1 MSEGYPI
8 LGNLHLYLFGLGP
21 GHIVSQDIIRDPD
34 MEIMQ
39 WAKVGRSK
47 WWKLMEIEFPTYV
60 STMRCI
66 SVAFF
71 FHTKKTSPT
80 CSIRIRPATARAT
93 NSHPQSW
100 PNASV
105 VLPFLP
111 VDGQPDIPRGSHP
124 DWLRR
129 TDASYEGTSWKPTEP
144 GGAFDVWW
152 VPPPSH

>member
-1 MSEGYPI
+1 MSEGYPHD

-47 WWKLMEIEFPTYV
+47 WWKLMEIEFQTYV
-60 STMRCI
+60 LNHEMHFS
-66 SVAFF
+66 SLFF
-71 FHTKKTSPT
+71 TPKHLQHSP
-80 CSIRIRPATARAT
+80 SIRPATARAT

-105 VLPFLP
+105 VLPILP

-129 TDASYEGTSWKPTEP
+129 TDANYEGTSWKPTEP
-144 GGAFDVWW
+144 GRAFEVWW
-152 VPPPSH
+152 VPPPSN